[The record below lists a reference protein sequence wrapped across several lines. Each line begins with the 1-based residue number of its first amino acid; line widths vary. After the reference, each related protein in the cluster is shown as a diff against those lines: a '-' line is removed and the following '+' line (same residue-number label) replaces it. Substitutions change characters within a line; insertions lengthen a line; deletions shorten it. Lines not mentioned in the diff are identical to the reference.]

1 MAEAKSHQQ
10 RQIEDI
16 FAGDE
21 KPSDHSLAAKSWQR
35 ALKHEKPKTMAPD
48 EWQAYYDATGERPQN
63 PAAQQSW
70 LQRVW
75 RALGRLLNRPETPRN
90 TSASSRRNCVRF
102 EAEDS
107 EF

>member
-1 MAEAKSHQQ
+1 MVEAKSHQQ

-16 FAGDE
+16 FADDE
-21 KPSDHSLAAKSWQR
+21 KPNDHSLAAKSWQR

-48 EWQAYYDATGERPQN
+48 EWQAYYEATGERPQN

-70 LQRVW
+70 WQSLR
-75 RALGRLLNRPETPRN
+75 RSLGRWLGRPVASGKTTSSLPKNCARLET
-90 TSASSRRNCVRF
+90 
-102 EAEDS
+102 EDS